1 VTRPRARL
9 VGTLAAC
16 VVLLGVVG
24 AIAVRHTREVAT
36 QERWIAHSYQV
47 KSMVNAL
54 SVQLGVLE
62 MDHARRAF
70 SARDT
75 MPEHRAPAV
84 IKIGALLRNLR
95 EVTTDNPAQQVRV
108 IRLGRL
114 IRARHAQLDTVVR
127 AALTNGRSPHALT
140 AADTT
145 LLDSINTVTTA
156 MRAEEDSLLV
166 VRVATSRRSVNVA
179 LLVLVALTLIGC
191 VAVGTAATSLLR
203 ENRQHRAALAALA
216 ESDDRY
222 RVLVADVQDVIFQT
236 DADGRWVLLN
246 PSWMR
251 ITGLTVAECL
261 GRPAIE
267 HVHPAD
273 AEKLLRSLGDLSS
286 RAEQAIAQPLR
297 LLARDG
303 SVRWVQMHARAHHDA
318 SGRLLNMG
326 GTLSDITARMQVE
339 ERQRRDDERMRQVIE
354 DIPVAVAMFDCDM
367 RYLFASRHWRVKYG
381 LQKTAIE
388 GRCHYDLALDVGA
401 DANAVHRR
409 ALAGTIVRREEERV
423 VRSDGTE
430 DWFRWE
436 VRPWREQDGAI
447 GGIIIITERITE
459 RKRAEQERMAHL
471 EEQSTRALLE
481 ANEQRYRTMAEAL
494 PQIVFT
500 ARPDGYTDY
509 LNQNWYAYTG
519 LTQQQSLGWAWHAA
533 VHPDDVDR
541 VTERWTKSCNDST
554 DFDAEYRFRRANDD
568 VYRWH
573 LGRAVPVR
581 DEQGRILK
589 WIGTCTDIDDRKRA
603 ENALRQVREQ
613 LEMLVSVRTNE
624 LSRAV
629 TDLQSEIAER
639 SRIEDALRVAKDSA
653 EAANRAKSDFLARMS
668 HELRTPLNSVI
679 GFSNVLLKSKRSTI
693 STQDREYVQRISSN
707 GTHLLGLINDLL
719 DLSKIEA
726 GRGTLSLSSVDLAEL
741 VASTLSQFDA
751 QTQGRDVE
759 LIAHV
764 PSGLLPLDTDAQR
777 LRQVLINLVGNAL
790 KFTAHGS
797 VSIHV
802 RADAATSRATRIDV
816 IDTGIGIPADR
827 REKIFEAFEQ
837 ADVGTA
843 RRYGGTGLGLAI
855 SRALCQLMGY
865 SLDLRS
871 EPGAGSTFSIVIVKP
886 LCVKTPSGSLPAL
899 LASSD
904 AVLA

>member
-1 VTRPRARL
+1 MTRPRARL

-16 VVLLGVVG
+16 VVILGVAG
-24 AIAVRHTREVAT
+24 GLAARHTREVAT

-47 KSMVNAL
+47 KSMINAL
-54 SVQLGVLE
+54 IVQMGVLE

-75 MPEHRAPAV
+75 MPERHAPQV
-84 IKIGALLRNLR
+84 IKIGNILRSLR
-95 EVTTDNPAQQVRV
+95 EITADNPSQQVRI

-127 AALTNGRSPHALT
+127 AAVARGTPNRALT
-140 AADTT
+140 TADTP
-145 LLDSINTVTTA
+145 LLDSINDITTA

-166 VRVATSRRSVNVA
+166 VRVASSRRSVNVA
-179 LLVLVALTLIGC
+179 LLVLVALTLTGC
-191 VAVGTAATSLLR
+191 VAVGTAGTSLLR

-216 ESDDRY
+216 ESEDRY
-222 RVLVADVQDVIFQT
+222 RSLVADVQDVIFQT

-246 PSWMR
+246 PSWTR
-251 ITGLTVAECL
+251 ITGLTVSECL
-261 GRPAIE
+261 GRHAIE

-273 AEKLLRSLGDLSS
+273 AGTLLRSLGDLLS
-286 RAEQAIAQPLR
+286 RAEQTIAQPFR

-303 SVRWVQMHARAHHDA
+303 SVRWVQMHARAHQDA
-318 SGRLLNMG
+318 NGRLLSMG

-354 DIPVAVAMFDCDM
+354 DMPVAVAMFDREM
-367 RYLFASRHWRVKYG
+367 RYLFASRQWRIKHS
-381 LQKTAIE
+381 LHKIEIE
-388 GRCHYDLALDVGA
+388 GRCHYDLVQDVSA
-401 DANAVHRR
+401 EAKAVHRR
-409 ALAGTIVRREEERV
+409 ALGGTIVRREEERV
-423 VRSDGTE
+423 VRSDGAE

-436 VRPWREQDGAI
+436 VRPWLEQDGAV
-447 GGIIIITERITE
+447 GGVIVTTERITE
-459 RKRAEQERMAHL
+459 RKRAEQERMARL
-471 EEQSTRALLE
+471 EEQSTRTLLE
-481 ANEQRYRTMAEAL
+481 ANEQRYRTVAEAL

-500 ARPDGYTDY
+500 ARPDGCTDY
-509 LNQNWYAYTG
+509 FNQNWYAYTG

-541 VTERWTKSCNDST
+541 VTERWTKSCNDGT
-554 DFDAEYRFRRANDD
+554 GYEVEYRFRRASDD

-581 DEQGRILK
+581 DDAGRIVK

-613 LEMLVSVRTNE
+613 LEVLVAVRTNE

-679 GFSNVLLKSKRSTI
+679 GFSNVLIKSKRSNLNA
-693 STQDREYVQRISSN
+693 QDREYVERISSN

-719 DLSKIEA
+719 DLSKIES
-726 GRGTLSLSSVDLAEL
+726 GRGTLTLSTVDPGAL
-741 VASTLSQFDA
+741 VASTLAQFDA

-764 PSGLLPLDTDAQR
+764 PSGVLPLEADAQR

-790 KFTAHGS
+790 KFTAQGS
-797 VSIHV
+797 VSVHV
-802 RADAATSRATRIDV
+802 RADPVSSRVTRIDV

-827 REKIFEAFEQ
+827 QEKIFEAFEQ

-871 EPGAGSTFSIVIVKP
+871 EPGSGSTFSIVMVKP
-886 LCVKTPSGSLPAL
+886 LSAKTPAASLPAL
-899 LASSD
+899 SSS
-904 AVLA
+904 ANTALV

>member
-1 VTRPRARL
+1 MTRPRARL

-16 VVLLGVVG
+16 VVLLGVAG

-36 QERWIAHSYQV
+36 QERWVAHSYQV

-54 SVQLGVLE
+54 KVQLGVLE

-70 SARDT
+70 STRDT

-84 IKIGALLRNLR
+84 IKIGTLLRQLR
-95 EVTTDNPAQQVRV
+95 EVTADNPAQQVRI

-114 IRARHAQLDTVVR
+114 IRERHAQLDTVVR
-127 AALTNGRSPHALT
+127 LALGNDRTASRLA

-145 LLDSINTVTTA
+145 LLDSINALTTA

-166 VRVATSRRSVNVA
+166 VRVESSRRSVNIA

-236 DADGRWVLLN
+236 DADGRWVVLN
-246 PSWMR
+246 PSWTR

-267 HVHPAD
+267 YVHPAD
-273 AEKLLRSLGDLSS
+273 AEKLLGSLGDLFS
-286 RAEQAIAQPLR
+286 RAEQSIAVPFR

-303 SVRWVQMHARAHHDA
+303 SVRWVQMHARAHSDA
-318 SGRLLNMG
+318 NGRLLNMG

-354 DIPVAVAMFDCDM
+354 DIPVAVAMFDREM
-367 RYLFASRHWRVKYG
+367 RYLFASRQWRTKYA
-381 LQKTAIE
+381 LQKTEIE
-388 GRCHYDLALDVGA
+388 GRCHYDLVSDVGA
-401 DANAVHRR
+401 ETKAVHRR
-409 ALAGTIVRREEERV
+409 ALGGTIVRREEERV
-423 VRSDGTE
+423 IRSDGSE

-447 GGIIIITERITE
+447 GGIIITTERITE
-459 RKRAEQERMAHL
+459 RKRAEQERLAHL

-481 ANEQRYRTMAEAL
+481 ANEQRYRTVAEAL

-509 LNQNWYAYTG
+509 LNQNWFAYTG

-541 VTERWTKSCNDST
+541 VTERWTKSCNDGT
-554 DFDAEYRFRRANDD
+554 DFDAEYRFRRASDD

-573 LGRAVPVR
+573 LGRAVAVR
-581 DEQGRILK
+581 DGDGRVVK

-629 TDLQSEIAER
+629 TELQSEIAER

-679 GFSNVLLKSKRSTI
+679 GFSNVLLKSKRSALN
-693 STQDREYVQRISSN
+693 TQDREYVGRIASN

-726 GRGTLSLSSVDLAEL
+726 GRGTLSVSSVDLGEL
-741 VASTLSQFDA
+741 VASTLAQFDN

-759 LIAHV
+759 LIGHV

-816 IDTGIGIPADR
+816 IDTGIGIPLDR
-827 REKIFEAFEQ
+827 QEKIFEAFEQ

-886 LCVKTPSGSLPAL
+886 LCAKTPSGSLPAL
-899 LASSD
+899 FASSD

>member
-1 VTRPRARL
+1 VTRPRAKL
-9 VGTLAAC
+9 AGTLAAC
-16 VVLLGVVG
+16 VVLLGIVG
-24 AIAVRHTREVAT
+24 GIAVAHTREVAT
-36 QERWIAHSYQV
+36 QERWISHSYRV
-47 KSMVNAL
+47 KSMVNGL
-54 SVQLGVLE
+54 SAQLGVLE

-70 SARDT
+70 TARDT
-75 MPEHRAPAV
+75 MPERNTPSV
-84 IKIGALLRNLR
+84 VKIGNILHKLR
-95 EVTTDNPAQQVRV
+95 ELTADNPSQQVRI

-127 AALTNGRSPHALT
+127 LARAGGAATRALV

-145 LLDSINTVTTA
+145 LLDSINLLTTA

-166 VRVATSRRSVNVA
+166 VRVASSRKSVTVA
-179 LLVLVALTLIGC
+179 LLVLVVLTLTGC
-191 VAVGTAATSLLR
+191 GAVGAAATGLVR
-203 ENRQHRAALAALA
+203 ENRRHRAALTALA

-222 RVLVADVQDVIFQT
+222 RSLVADVQDVIFQT

-246 PSWMR
+246 PSWTR
-251 ITGLTVAECL
+251 ITGFTVAECL

-267 HVHPAD
+267 YVHPAD

-286 RAEQAIAQPLR
+286 RAEQTIAQPMR
-297 LLARDG
+297 LIAHDG
-303 SVRWVQMHARAHHDA
+303 SVRWMQMHARAHHDA
-318 SGRLLNMG
+318 NGRLFNMG

-354 DIPVAVAMFDCDM
+354 DMPVAVAMFDREL
-367 RYLFASRHWRVKYG
+367 RYLFASRQWRTNYG
-381 LQKTAIE
+381 LNKTEIE
-388 GRCHYDLALDVGA
+388 GRCHYDLVADVGA
-401 DANAVHRR
+401 DARAVHRR
-409 ALAGTIVRREEERV
+409 ALGGTIVRREEERV
-423 VRSDGTE
+423 IRPDGTE

-436 VRPWREQDGAI
+436 VRPWLEQDGAV
-447 GGIIIITERITE
+447 GGIIITTERITE
-459 RKRAEQERMAHL
+459 RKRVEQERMAHL
-471 EEQSTRALLE
+471 EEQSTRTLLE
-481 ANEQRYRTMAEAL
+481 ANEQRYRTVAEAL

-500 ARPDGYTDY
+500 ARPDGCTDY
-509 LNQNWYAYTG
+509 FNQNWYAYTG
-519 LTQQQSLGWAWHAA
+519 LTQKQSLGWAWQSV
-533 VHPDDVDR
+533 VHPDDVER
-541 VTERWTKSCNDST
+541 VTERWTRSYADGG
-554 DFDAEYRFRRANDD
+554 DYEVEYRFRRASDD

-573 LGRAVPVR
+573 LGRAVAVR
-581 DEQGRILK
+581 DDDGRIVK

-613 LEMLVSVRTNE
+613 LEVLVSVRTNE

-639 SRIEDALRVAKDSA
+639 ARIEDALRVAKDSA
-653 EAANRAKSDFLARMS
+653 EGANRAKSDFLARMS

-679 GFSNVLLKSKRSTI
+679 GFSNVLLKSKRANLAS
-693 STQDREYVQRISSN
+693 QDREYVERIASN

-726 GRGTLSLSSVDLAEL
+726 GRGTLSLSSVDLGPL
-741 VASTLSQFDA
+741 VANTLAQFDN
-751 QTQGRDVE
+751 QTHGRDVE

-764 PSGLLPLDTDAQR
+764 PSGLLPVDTDAQR
-777 LRQVLINLVGNAL
+777 IRQVLINLVGNAL

-797 VSIHV
+797 VSVHV
-802 RADAATSRATRIDV
+802 RADAATGRPTRIDV
-816 IDTGIGIPADR
+816 IDTGIGIPLDR
-827 REKIFEAFEQ
+827 QEKIFEAFEQ

-886 LCVKTPSGSLPAL
+886 LCAKTPQGSLPAL
-899 LASSD
+899 TASTD
-904 AVLA
+904 AVLV